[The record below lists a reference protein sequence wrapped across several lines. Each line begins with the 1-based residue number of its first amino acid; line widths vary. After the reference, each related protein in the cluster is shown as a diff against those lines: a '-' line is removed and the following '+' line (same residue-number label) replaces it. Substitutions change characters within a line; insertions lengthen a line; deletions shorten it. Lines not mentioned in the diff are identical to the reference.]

1 MYRNIFTS
9 LIGVALLLICGHS
22 AAVIIERSRPASGL
36 QLTQFNR
43 TGAGEFNSTSAGVD
57 RPRNVKLPID
67 ENTHGLISGGKD
79 DRNSSVSNLFDG
91 IKISGVGASKS
102 KQGQFVDGSNGAVDG
117 GSGKA
122 GVTNFGKRRLS
133 HRKADS
139 TADSEDEQS
148 DVETSQTI
156 NNENGDVVENTIEK
170 QKFPA
175 TESELPENIE
185 ATGGDGNAQ
194 GQFGNTSNGDV
205 EGGNG
210 GGGVTLSGKK
220 KSSSKKSHRTSGI
233 VGKGGKGNAQGQF
246 GDNSS
251 GHVTGGNGGTGVS
264 LRR

>member
-22 AAVIIERSRPASGL
+22 AAVIMERSRPASGL
-36 QLTQFNR
+36 GLLQFNR
-43 TGAGEFNSTSAGVD
+43 TGAGEFNSTSVGADGS
-57 RPRNVKLPID
+57 RNVKLPID

-91 IKISGVGASKS
+91 KKISGIGASKS
-102 KQGQFVDGSNGAVDG
+102 KQGQFVDGSNGAVG
-117 GSGKA
+117 GGNGKA

-133 HRKADS
+133 QPKADS
-139 TADSEDEQS
+139 TADTEDEQP
-148 DVETSQTI
+148 DVETSQTVS
-156 NNENGDVVENTIEK
+156 NENGDRLTNTNRI
-170 QKFPA
+170 PA
-175 TESELPENIE
+175 TEPDLPENIE
-185 ATGGDGNAQ
+185 GTGGDGNAQ
-194 GQFGNTSNGDV
+194 GQYGDKSNGDV

-220 KSSSKKSHRTSGI
+220 KSSSKKPHRTSGI

-251 GHVTGGNGGTGVS
+251 GHVTGGNGGAGVS